1 MRMPDDT
8 FVSPEDEE
16 VAGDE
21 ATDEFAS
28 YFSGDKTPKIMI
40 TTRPRPTHGVFPLI
54 QELMHV
60 VPNSFFYK
68 RGAFIVVVTLIRGQP
83 PRRFAGEYHLKEIC
97 GYAAKHGFTHLLV
110 LNEARK
116 AANM

>member
-8 FVSPEDEE
+8 FVSPDDEE

-21 ATDEFAS
+21 ATDEFAAV
-28 YFSGDKTPKIMI
+28 FNGEATPKIMI

-60 VPNSFFYK
+60 IPNSFFYK
-68 RGAFIVVVTLIRGQP
+68 RGALGALICLRVCLNSFAC
-83 PRRFAGEYHLKEIC
+83 RRVSSKRDLRVRC
-97 GYAAKHGFTHLLV
+97 
-110 LNEARK
+110 
-116 AANM
+116 